1 MRRPRCEQLRAFT
14 LIEVLIVVVI
24 IGIVGAVV
32 VPEMLQSGS
41 MTVQAAGR
49 IVIADLI
56 YAQNEAIAQQ
66 SPRRVV
72 FHPTQNRYE
81 LTDSAGN
88 VINVAWKA
96 GGATVG
102 NYIVDFA
109 NDKRFLG
116 VSLGAIAFGTE
127 TFIEFDD
134 LGTPSDGGTVDLIA
148 GVAHYRISVAPMT
161 GRIAIA
167 PVEN

>member
-1 MRRPRCEQLRAFT
+1 MRDMHRGLIRAFT

-32 VPEMLQSGS
+32 VPEMLQSGT

-72 FHPTQNRYE
+72 FYPTQNRYE
-81 LTDSAGN
+81 LTDAAGN
-88 VINVAWKA
+88 VLNVPWKA
-96 GGATVG
+96 GGTTVG
-102 NYIVDFA
+102 NYVVDFR
-109 NDKRFLG
+109 NDKRFIGVGLG
-116 VSLGAIAFGTE
+116 EVAFGTE
-127 TFIEFDD
+127 TYIEFDA
-134 LGTPSDGGTVDLIA
+134 LGSPSNGGTVDLIS
-148 GVAHYRISVAPMT
+148 GRAHYRISVAPMT

-167 PVEN
+167 PVTN